1 MKNNFIKTYYFRF
14 ILDLLF
20 STLLFFISTFF
31 FIYNFS
37 IFENKNFYFTNFS
50 DYFLNIDILTLI
62 LCFFLGVI
70 VFAITFLF
78 LEIKRVSYIDEIL
91 KKIENIANDRL
102 TNNIIV
108 DTFDDL
114 SDASSNLNIIQNK
127 IVDLVEKEANSENT
141 KNELITNVAHDLRT
155 PLTSIIGYIDILKNN
170 NKLSS
175 EKKDEF
181 LKIAY
186 EKSLKLENLIE
197 DLFSYTK
204 LNYGKLNAEFSKID
218 IVKLINQLTS
228 EMYPLFINNNLNYQV
243 ETNVNELYLS
253 IDPKLI
259 ARLFENLIN
268 NAIKYG
274 KDGKNIII
282 RINKYN
288 EKNVRISI
296 INFGEIIPS
305 ESLNRLFDRFYRTDS
320 SRTSEISGSGLGL
333 AIVKNIAEI
342 HNTTINVKS
351 DKNGTEF
358 YVEFK
363 I

>member
-1 MKNNFIKTYYFRF
+1 M
-14 ILDLLF
+14 
-20 STLLFFISTFF
+20 
-31 FIYNFS
+31 
-37 IFENKNFYFTNFS
+37 
-50 DYFLNIDILTLI
+50 
-62 LCFFLGVI
+62 
-70 VFAITFLF
+70 
-78 LEIKRVSYIDEIL
+78 
-91 KKIENIANDRL
+91 
-102 TNNIIV
+102 V

-114 SDASSNLNIIQNK
+114 SDASLNLNIIQNK
-127 IVDLVEKEANSENT
+127 FVDLVEKEANSENT

-170 NKLSS
+170 SKLSS

-218 IVKLINQLTS
+218 IVKLINQLVS
-228 EMYPLFINNNLNYQV
+228 EMYPLFINNDLNYQV

-253 IDPKLI
+253 IDSKLI

-342 HNTTINVKS
+342 HNTSINVKS